1 MQVLTTAPWGAVM
14 QTRGH
19 HTHQWSPD
27 IQNTKEVIHR
37 QIQSQMQKL
46 TIECRKPSKGQT
58 NIPGSNIHTLTHPF
72 VFNFP
77 RSLSWLFH
85 HRFLASAHSFWK
97 RRKCQVFTHGDYCW
111 CGIAIQGGSRIEKIF
126 RRVYS
131 ELQVGILYSQ
141 YSIETHSS
149 AIEFRTSS
157 LLLHFNISAKETI
170 LFNRGKTALIKTPTR
185 SWPLNWWINS
195 GHSVQK

>member
-27 IQNTKEVIHR
+27 IQNTKDVIHR

-85 HRFLASAHSFWK
+85 HRFLASAHSFGK

-126 RRVYS
+126 RRVYT
-131 ELQVGILYSQ
+131 V
-141 YSIETHSS
+141 SS
-149 AIEFRTSS
+149 KWEYCIHNIPLKPIR
-157 LLLHFNISAKETI
+157 LLLNLEHPLSFYISISA
-170 LFNRGKTALIKTPTR
+170 P
-185 SWPLNWWINS
+185 
-195 GHSVQK
+195 QKQYFLTVAKLL